1 MSSKIDQYVDEIIS
15 IFMMLMLLLALVS
28 SPRQDADADADEDLI
43 APISVSVTKASKV
56 ATEPLRRPADSG
68 RRLFGLLD

>member
-1 MSSKIDQYVDEIIS
+1 MSSKIDQYVNEIIS

-28 SPRQDADADADEDLI
+28 SPRQDADADEDLI